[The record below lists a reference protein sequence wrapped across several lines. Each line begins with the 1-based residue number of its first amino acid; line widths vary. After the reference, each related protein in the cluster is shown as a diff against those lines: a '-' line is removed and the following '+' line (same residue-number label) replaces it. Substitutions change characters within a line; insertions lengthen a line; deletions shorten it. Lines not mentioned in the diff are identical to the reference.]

1 MTVLCVIA
9 GSLVTQ
15 STRMYSRLAK
25 SEAPQLV
32 LLTVARGK
40 KNRCP
45 KTTLRLRFYQPPIDT

>member
-15 STRMYSRLAK
+15 YVYSRLAK
-25 SEAPQLV
+25 SEALEMV

-40 KNRCP
+40 KLVPQNNSQ
-45 KTTLRLRFYQPPIDT
+45 TAILSAH